1 MWIARFGTVRRLAL
15 ASLAVL
21 LLGGLPG
28 KDVLAAGLQISP
40 ISLSIPSDKR
50 ADEIWLRNV
59 SSDVVHAQVRV
70 YRWSQAGG
78 EDVLT
83 PDAYMIAS
91 PPMVQVGPGQQQLV
105 RLVRVGPMA
114 APSANERSY
123 RLLVDELPIKQQNQP
138 KAGLNFVF
146 RYSIPVFIAGTAA
159 AKPVLQWQVQESG
172 GHVWL
177 VVRNSGTSHGQL
189 ANIAFTPPNGKTVM
203 ALNGLAG
210 YVLPGQYRRLEL
222 HMSPDLFARG
232 GTFSSLTNG
241 AKASTTVTPIAKA
254 P

>member
-1 MWIARFGTVRRLAL
+1 MRIASFSWAWRLAL
-15 ASLAVL
+15 ACFAVL
-21 LLGGLPG
+21 LSCGLPG
-28 KDVLAAGLQISP
+28 HRALAAGLQISP

-59 SSDVVHAQVRV
+59 SSQVVHAQVRV

-78 EDVLT
+78 QDVLT

-114 APSANERSY
+114 KPAANERTY
-123 RLLVDELPIKQQNQP
+123 RLLVDELPVKPANQP

-146 RYSIPVFIAGTAA
+146 RYSIPVFVAGTATP
-159 AKPVLQWQVQESG
+159 KPVLQWQVQESS
-172 GHVWL
+172 GHAWL
-177 VVRNSGTSHGQL
+177 VVHNSGTMHAQL
-189 ANIAFTPPNGKTVM
+189 ADVAFTPPRGKTVM
-203 ALNGLAG
+203 ALGGLAG

-222 HMSPDLFARG
+222 RQPPGEFARG

-241 AKASTTVTPIAKA
+241 SKASASVAPIAKA

>member
-1 MWIARFGTVRRLAL
+1 MWIARFGAARRIGL

-21 LLGGLPG
+21 FCGLPG
-28 KDVLAAGLQISP
+28 RGAWAAGLQISP
-40 ISLSIPSDKR
+40 ISLSIPSDKK

-59 SSDVVHAQVRV
+59 SEQSVHAQVRV

-78 EDVLT
+78 QDVLT

-114 APSANERSY
+114 APAAEERSY
-123 RLLVDELPIKQQNQP
+123 RLLVDELPIKPQNQP

-146 RYSIPVFIAGTAA
+146 RYSIPVFIAGTASP
-159 AKPVLQWQVQESG
+159 KPVLQWQVQESS
-172 GHVWL
+172 GHAWL
-177 VVRNSGTSHGQL
+177 LVRNSGTMHGQL
-189 ANIAFTPPNGKTVM
+189 ADVAFTPPHGKTVM
-203 ALNGLAG
+203 ALGGLAG

-222 HMSPDLFARG
+222 HLPPGEFAQG

-241 AKASTTVTPIAKA
+241 TKASASVAPITKA

>member
-1 MWIARFGTVRRLAL
+1 MWIASFGTVQRIAL
-15 ASLAVL
+15 VCFTVFLSC
-21 LLGGLPG
+21 GLPG
-28 KDVLAAGLQISP
+28 HSALAAGLQISP
-40 ISLSIPSDKR
+40 ISLTIPSDKR

-59 SSDVVHAQVRV
+59 SDTVVHAQVRV
-70 YRWSQAGG
+70 FRWSQASG

-83 PDAYMIAS
+83 PDPTMIAS

-105 RLVRVGPMA
+105 RVVRVGSLA
-114 APSANERSY
+114 APAANERSY
-123 RLLVDELPIKQQNQP
+123 RLLVDELPIKQQHAP

-159 AKPVLQWQVQESG
+159 PKPALQWQVQESG
-172 GHVWL
+172 GHAWL
-177 VVRNSGTSHGQL
+177 VVHNSGTMHGQL
-189 ANIAFTPPNGKTVM
+189 ANVEFTPPNGKTIM

-222 HMSPDLFARG
+222 RQAPAIFARG

-241 AKASTTVTPIAKA
+241 SKARSNVAPIAKA